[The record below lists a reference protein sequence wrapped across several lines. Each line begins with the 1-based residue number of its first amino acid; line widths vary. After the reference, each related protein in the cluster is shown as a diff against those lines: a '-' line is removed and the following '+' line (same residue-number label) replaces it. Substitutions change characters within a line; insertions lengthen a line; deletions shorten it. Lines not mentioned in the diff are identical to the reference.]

1 MLSSRFSKLKRAIST
16 AVTAIIVVVIIV
28 IIAAGG
34 YYALTL
40 PKGSSSTT
48 TSTTTSVLVTTTSST
63 SSITS
68 TTTTPTTTTT
78 TTSTQNLTALAEAEG
93 SLTVYTTVDANAFN
107 SNITAAF
114 TKAYPWAKVN
124 VVSDTSGNI
133 LNKALAEAK
142 SGSVQADVVQN
153 VGADFTPLE
162 NISALLSYPN
172 PEEHSL
178 GYPTSILDPNNY
190 THPFDIT
197 EYMLC
202 YNTNLVKDPSTL
214 PTSWLDLTNSQW
226 SGKIVFDD
234 PSRLSATGGLFAI
247 LSQNMTH
254 SAWISYLQGVEANKP
269 FIVSSSG
276 GVYTDVSDGTAAIGD
291 CAATDVIASLSSGA
305 PVSYVWLN
313 PVPVNSAPIAI
324 MKGAPHPYM
333 AQLFIQWI
341 DSPEGQAAIGGS
353 SRSPAL
359 PSVAATSFLNRLPTP
374 IPSSYAEVNFIPL
387 LSVNGSQWTTVYTS
401 IFGA

>member
-1 MLSSRFSKLKRAIST
+1 MFTSRYSKLKHAIST
-16 AVTAIIVVVIIV
+16 MATVIVVVVVIV
-28 IIAAGG
+28 IVAAGG
-34 YYALTL
+34 YVALTL
-40 PKGSSSTT
+40 SKGSTS
-48 TSTTTSVLVTTTSST
+48 TSTTG
-63 SSITS
+63 
-68 TTTTPTTTTT
+68 
-78 TTSTQNLTALAEAEG
+78 NLTTLAEAEG

-107 SNITAAF
+107 QYIVAAF
-114 TKAYPWAKVN
+114 KQAYPWATVN
-124 VVSDTSGNI
+124 IVSDTSGNI

-153 VGADFTPLE
+153 VGADFAPLE

-172 PEEHSL
+172 PEEHTL
-178 GYPTSILDPNNY
+178 GYPSSILDPNNY

-202 YNTNLVKDPSTL
+202 YNTNLITSKSTL
-214 PTSWLDLTNSQW
+214 PTSWLNLTTSAW
-226 SGKIVFDD
+226 SSKIVIDD

-247 LSQNMTH
+247 LAKNMTH
-254 SAWISYLQGVEANKP
+254 SQWISYLQGVEANKP

-305 PVSYVWLN
+305 PLSYVWLN

-333 AQLFIQWI
+333 AQLFVQWVA
-341 DSPEGQAAIGGS
+341 SASGQAAVGAA

-359 PSVAATSFLNRLPTP
+359 PSVAATTFLSKLPTQ
-374 IPSSYAEVNFIPL
+374 IPSSYAEINFIPL
-387 LSVNGSQWTTVYTS
+387 LSANGTAWSTVYTS